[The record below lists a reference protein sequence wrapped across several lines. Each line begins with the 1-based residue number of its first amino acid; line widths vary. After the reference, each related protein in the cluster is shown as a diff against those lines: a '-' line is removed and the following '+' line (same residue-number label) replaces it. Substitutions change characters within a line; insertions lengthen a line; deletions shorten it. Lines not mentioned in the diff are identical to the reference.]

1 MISVISQ
8 KKEIIRLQ
16 GLQHVAKTKAQAC
29 VPVLVGLAP
38 AVVRVAPAAEV
49 PAPAVCAPA
58 GVVRAPTIDPTPAIG
73 VLIGAAAAL
82 LLLGAGAP
90 TGTRRPRLPED

>member
-1 MISVISQ
+1 M
-8 KKEIIRLQ
+8 
-16 GLQHVAKTKAQAC
+16 QHVAKTKVQAC
-29 VPVLVGLAP
+29 APALVGLAP
-38 AVVRVAPAAEV
+38 TVVRVAPAAEV

-58 GVVRAPTIDPTPAIG
+58 GVVPAPTVEPTPAIG

-82 LLLGAGAP
+82 LLLGTGAP